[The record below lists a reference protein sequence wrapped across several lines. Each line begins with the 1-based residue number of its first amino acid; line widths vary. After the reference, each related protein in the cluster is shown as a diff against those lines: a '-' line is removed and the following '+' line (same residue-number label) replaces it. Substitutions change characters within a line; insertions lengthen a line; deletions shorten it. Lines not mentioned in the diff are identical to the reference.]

1 MGLLDLFS
9 DVVEVA
15 SNVGKVVLAP
25 IEVVAKGTKEVTKV
39 AAELAENVKDAFTGD
54 K

>member
-1 MGLLDLFS
+1 M
-9 DVVEVA
+9 EVA

-25 IEVVAKGTKEVTKV
+25 VEVVAKGAKAVTKV
-39 AAELAENVKDAFTGD
+39 AADLVEEAKDAIT

>member
-1 MGLLDLFS
+1 MGFLDLVC
-9 DVVEVA
+9 DAVEVA

-25 IEVVAKGTKEVTKV
+25 VEVVAKGAKVVTKV
-39 AAELAENVKDAFTGD
+39 AAELAEEAKDALT